1 MIKGGLNMGSIVRI
15 ISGMGILIAIYLFV
29 ANARGTASIIS
40 SVGSNSVNMVKTLQ
54 GR

>member
-1 MIKGGLNMGSIVRI
+1 MGSIVRI

-29 ANARGTASIIS
+29 KNANGTASIIS
-40 SVGSNSVNMVKTLQ
+40 SIGSNSVNMVQTLQ